1 MPGACRPR
9 RAWRP
14 WSRRLDRGASV
25 IYWHKALLLLFLLV
39 VLPAAV
45 YGLWAQYRNATRI
58 TPEIARTLVA
68 PYAEAV
74 RAGDYE
80 GAYRRYTSAAFK
92 AAVSFDRYVRAQQ
105 HNLEDL
111 GTLQSVE
118 VRETEPFQSAGN
130 LFSGRRWYQGGLDW
144 RGARRPVWVQWEV
157 VEEGGGYRIE
167 AMYEVHEETL
177 SPRVF

>member
-1 MPGACRPR
+1 MIS
-9 RAWRP
+9 WQ
-14 WSRRLDRGASV
+14 
-25 IYWHKALLLLFLLV
+25 KLLLFLFLLV
-39 VLPAAV
+39 VLPTAV

-74 RAGDYE
+74 RAGDYA

-92 AAVSFDRYVRAQQ
+92 AAVPFDGYVRAQQ
-105 HNLEDL
+105 RNAEDL
-111 GTLQSVE
+111 GALQSVQ

-130 LFSGRRWYQGGLDW
+130 LFSGRRWYQGGLEW

-157 VEEGGGYRIE
+157 VEEEGGYRVE
-167 AMYEVHEETL
+167 AMYQVHHETL